1 MPITLIH
8 QFPKFSKKVEGDNKL
23 KVAELFVDTIQGE
36 GISTGIPASFLRLK
50 DCSLQ
55 CVFCDTLEVW
65 KQGNEY
71 SFNELFSLLEEYGV
85 VQKFRQGQRLVLT
98 GGSPLLQQNELTRFI
113 HEFYNKYHF
122 KPYIEVENECMIEPT
137 LSFIDIVNQWN
148 NSPKLSNSGM
158 KEKIRY
164 KPELLRKMSLLPN
177 SYFKFVVDCK
187 EDWQEIN
194 EFFLLPELI
203 KKEQIILMPC
213 GQTQDELSKTRELVA
228 DLAVEK
234 NVRFSDRLHV
244 TIWNKKT
251 GV

>member
-8 QFPKFSKKVEGDNKL
+8 QFPKFVKRVEGENKL
-23 KVAELFVDTIQGE
+23 KVAELFSGTIQGE
-36 GISTGIPASFLRLK
+36 GISTGIPSTFLRLK

-55 CVFCDTLEVW
+55 CVWCDTLEVW

-85 VQKFRQGQRLVLT
+85 IQKFRQGQRLILT
-98 GGSPLLQQNELTRFI
+98 GGSPLLQQKELARFI
-113 HEFYNKYHF
+113 YEFDNRYSF
-122 KPYIEVENECMIEPT
+122 TPYIEVENECMIEPT
-137 LSFIDIVNQWN
+137 FELITLVDQWN

-158 KEKIRY
+158 KEKVRY
-164 KPELLRKMSLLPN
+164 KPELLRKMSQLPN
-177 SYFKFVVDCK
+177 SWFKFVVDCK
-187 EDWQEIN
+187 EDWEEIN

-213 GQTQDELSKTRELVA
+213 GQTQDDLSKTRELVA

-234 NVRFSDRLHV
+234 NVRFSDRLHI
-244 TIWNKKT
+244 TIFNKKV